1 MQMKMKTLTQLF
13 VLSALMTLMLSSCSK
28 TYYECEPVIEE
39 DSRWPWDITA
49 EWGQESVE
57 FDFKITATKNQTA
70 AVLENPSVDS
80 VMVTTSTGSNFLH
93 YLFVIRNESNTT
105 LFMTNQSVFD
115 VENEDY
121 PKYQS
126 FMFLTEPLDNVIA
139 TYMIKNS
146 VNDSLTY
153 EGVISN
159 YNYNEEEYSISITNG
174 IMFNSDSTD
183 SVTIHGDLD
192 MESTPLIANSATSVP
207 VSFSQT
213 TTNIVLNPS
222 GEYGRNTIELIDDTE
237 FETIA
242 EGSWE
247 VTDTTAHILTII
259 ETDDFGET
267 DTLIIQY
274 SLESDTLTFSQ
285 FKDPCNDYT
294 DEAEC
299 FEQFELNFGLDEN
312 SITELSLTS
321 TMTFTKS
328 TSGKRRQIAGSHPA
342 YWFGKTNYFRE
353 LYLK

>member
-1 MQMKMKTLTQLF
+1 MQMKMKTLSQLF
-13 VLSALMTLMLSSCSK
+13 ILSALMLSSCSK

-49 EWGQESVE
+49 EWAQESVE

-70 AVLENPSVDS
+70 AVLEKPSVDS
-80 VMVTTSTGSNFLH
+80 VAVTTSNGTNFLH
-93 YLFVIRNESNTT
+93 YLFVIRNESNST
-105 LFMTNQSVFD
+105 LFMTNQNVFD

-126 FMFLTEPLDNVIA
+126 FIFLTEPLDNVIA

-159 YNYNEEEYSISITNG
+159 YNYNEENYSISIINEVL
-174 IMFNSDSTD
+174 FNSDSTD

-207 VSFSQT
+207 ISFSQT

-222 GEYGRNTIELIDDTE
+222 GEYGRSTIELIDDTE

-274 SLESDTLTFSQ
+274 TLASDTLTFSQ
-285 FKDPCNDYT
+285 SKNPCDGYT

-299 FEQFELNFGLDEN
+299 FDQFELNFGLDEN
-312 SITELSLTS
+312 SIDELSLTS
-321 TMTFTKS
+321 TMTFTKT
-328 TSGKRRQIAGSHPA
+328 TSGKRRLIVGSQPA
-342 YWFGKTNYFRE
+342 YWFGKSDYFKK
-353 LYLK
+353 LYSK